1 MRSSCSRRAGPSHM
15 AAEASPVTG
24 TSLQLVLPADP
35 QLLRIVRLV
44 ASGLASLSD
53 LGLDAVEEVR
63 AAADEL
69 VSTLMEAS
77 GGGDVTLS
85 LSLEA
90 DRLRLEAS
98 APLAAGASLTVDPI
112 TDQILEKVASSH
124 SWHEADGVATGIVE
138 RDLG

>member
-1 MRSSCSRRAGPSHM
+1 MSTD
-15 AAEASPVTG
+15 ASPVTG

-53 LGLDAVEEVR
+53 LGVDAVEETR

-69 VSTLMEAS
+69 VSTLMEA
-77 GGGDVTLS
+77 GGGGAVTLTLS
-85 LSLEA
+85 LEG

-98 APLAAGASLTVDPI
+98 TPLPTGTTLEVDSI
-112 TDQILEKVASSH
+112 TDQILDQVATSH
-124 SWHEADGVATGIVE
+124 EWSQADGIATGVVE
-138 RDLG
+138 RALD

>member
-1 MRSSCSRRAGPSHM
+1 M
-15 AAEASPVTG
+15 AADATQVTG
-24 TSLQLVLPADP
+24 TSLQLVLPGDP

-44 ASGLASLSD
+44 ASGLASLTE

-77 GGGDVTLS
+77 GGGSVTLTLS
-85 LSLEA
+85 LKA

-98 APLAAGASLTVDPI
+98 APLAAGATLEVDPI
-112 TDQILEKVASSH
+112 TDQILEKVATA
-124 SWHEADGVATGIVE
+124 HEWNQADGIATGVVE
-138 RDLG
+138 RELA

>member
-1 MRSSCSRRAGPSHM
+1 M
-15 AAEASPVTG
+15 AQDAMPVTG
-24 TSLQLVLPADP
+24 TSLQLVLPGDP

-44 ASGLASLSD
+44 ASGLASLSE

-77 GGGDVTLS
+77 GGGAVTLGLS
-85 LSLEA
+85 LSA

-98 APLAAGASLTVDPI
+98 APLPAGTTLQVDPI
-112 TDQILEKVASSH
+112 TDQILDKVATSH
-124 SWHEADGVATGIVE
+124 EWTTADGHARGVVE
-138 RDLG
+138 RDLA

>member
-1 MRSSCSRRAGPSHM
+1 M
-15 AAEASPVTG
+15 ATDASQVAG
-24 TSLQLVLPADP
+24 TSLQLVLPGDP

-44 ASGLASLSD
+44 ASGLASLTE

-77 GGGDVTLS
+77 GGGSVTLTLS
-85 LSLEA
+85 LKA

-98 APLAAGASLTVDPI
+98 APLAPGTALDVDPI
-112 TDQILEKVASSH
+112 TDQILDKVATA
-124 SWHEADGVATGIVE
+124 HEWNQADGVATGVVE
-138 RDLG
+138 RDLT

>member
-1 MRSSCSRRAGPSHM
+1 M
-15 AAEASPVTG
+15 AADASPITG
-24 TSLQLVLPADP
+24 TSLQLVVPGDP

-44 ASGLASLSD
+44 ASGLASLTE

-77 GGGDVTLS
+77 RGAAVTLS
-85 LSLEA
+85 VSLEA

-98 APLAAGASLTVDPI
+98 APLPAGATLAVDPM
-112 TDQILEKVASSH
+112 TDQILEQVASTH

-138 RDLG
+138 RDLA